1 VDNDERPDMT
11 ARPTLAELAQSA
23 RSASGWDCP
32 RCGCSDWR
40 VVNSYYVP
48 SSGSRNR
55 TRYCRNCKHVIHTV
69 ETTVEE
75 LPEPPVNVQAVTNSN
90 DVATMLTPTIL
101 ASESKHDD
109 AYDRTRSDRAKRSR
123 PAVG

>member
-1 VDNDERPDMT
+1 MDNEERPDMT
-11 ARPTLAELAQSA
+11 ARPTLAELAQAA

-55 TRYCRNCKHVIHTV
+55 TRYCRHCKHVIHTV

-75 LPEPPVNVQAVTNSN
+75 LPEPPVNAQAFTNGNAVS
-90 DVATMLTPTIL
+90 TMLTPTIL

-109 AYDRTRSDRAKRSR
+109 AHDRTRSDRTKRAR

>member
-1 VDNDERPDMT
+1 MEPNERPVPPQ
-11 ARPTLAELAQSA
+11 RPTLAELSRAA

-48 SSGSRNR
+48 GTGSRNR
-55 TRYCRNCKHVIHTV
+55 TRYCRHCKHVIHTM
-69 ETTVEE
+69 ETTVDET
-75 LPEPPVNVQAVTNSN
+75 PKPPVNAQPFTNGN
-90 DVATMLTPTIL
+90 DVSTLLTHTIL

-109 AYDRTRSDRAKRSR
+109 ANNGRRSDRAKRTR